1 MNYNTST
8 VIVPAQRPYYDR
20 ILIDRTI
27 PYLLY
32 DMFADRRPLPMNE
45 SDQLKARQY
54 GASSPATVPITEGQ
68 TPDGKLAS
76 YSEVT
81 FTIDQ
86 YGDYYIYTDKVSY
99 VNQDPLLTEL
109 GVENGEQARETID
122 EIRRNAFV
130 AGTQV
135 RRASGAAARTSIT
148 DSLSVTDLDVVN
160 RAMWNNKCRH
170 FETAVDAQNGYA
182 TSPTRAAWFVITHS
196 DCIYDIENLTGFIS
210 VEKYMKA
217 TKTYESEIGQVGN
230 FRFLVTSKGK
240 KWADAGGTAVT
251 HSLKYT
257 TASSACDVYA
267 SLVISTKG
275 LCVSDLKGKGLKMV
289 TTALGSAGSADPL
302 SQRGTIGWVAWL
314 GQGIL
319 DETRVY
325 RIEHGVTAL
334 S

>member
-1 MNYNTST
+1 
-8 VIVPAQRPYYDR
+8 
-20 ILIDRTI
+20 
-27 PYLLY
+27 
-32 DMFADRRPLPMNE
+32 MNE

-86 YGDYYIYTDKVSY
+86 FGDYYIYTDKVSY

-122 EIRRNAFV
+122 EIRRNAFC

-135 RRASGAAARTSIT
+135 RRANGVSARTGIIT
-148 DSLSVTDLDVVN
+148 TLSVTDLEVVD
-160 RAMWNNKCRH
+160 RAMWNNKCRY
-170 FETAVDAQNGYA
+170 FESYVDAQNGYL
-182 TSPTRAAWFVITHS
+182 TTPTAASWIVITHS
-196 DCIYDIENLTGFIS
+196 DAKYDIKNLAGFIP
-210 VEKYMKA
+210 VEKYRQA
-217 TKTYESEIGQVGN
+217 TKTYDSELGQVGN
-230 FRFLVTSKGK
+230 FRFLLTSKGK

-251 HSLKYT
+251 NSLKYT
-257 TASSACDVYA
+257 TANSACDVYA
-267 SLVISTKG
+267 TLVISAKA

-325 RIEHGVTAL
+325 RIEHGVSAL